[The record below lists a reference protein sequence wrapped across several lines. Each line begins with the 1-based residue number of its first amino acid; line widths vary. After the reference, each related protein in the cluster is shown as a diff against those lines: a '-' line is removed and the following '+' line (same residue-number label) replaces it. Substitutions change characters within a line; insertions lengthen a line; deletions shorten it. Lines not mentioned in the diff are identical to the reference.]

1 MIDRERAAS
10 WIGASLLRKEDAR
23 HLHGHGMF
31 IADINMPSTQ
41 DVAFVRSQRAH
52 ANVRHLV
59 KPPELAARVFTLA
72 DIGPINILEAGPE
85 LAAHRHSPYP
95 PLADRRVRYVGQ
107 TIAACMM
114 PTRAQ
119 AEDLADRVHV
129 ELAELPAVVDVVAAM
144 RPDSPRVFDEWPSNA
159 YLSTRVVEGNPESLT
174 SAPIRLTRR
183 LRLNRQAT
191 VSLEGRGVLAYWDYR
206 LDELVVYLSTQGG
219 QVKRLALSR
228 MLGLPEHKVRVIAP
242 DVGGG
247 FGGKNRIMP
256 EDVAVA
262 AIALKVK
269 HPVRWIE
276 DRREHL
282 LASVHARDHT
292 YDLTISADRD
302 GTLLGIEGDIYI
314 DAGAYALWPTG
325 AFQEA
330 SMASRNLTGPYRIRH
345 LKLNAHT
352 VATNKA
358 PMGPYRGVARPGAT
372 FALERLVDEVARELN
387 REPFDLRRRN
397 TVTSTELPYK
407 TAAGLKLDTGDYVA
421 ALDIAREKIEL
432 PAICKRQ
439 AAGEPDGR
447 RIGVGFAFYTEQSGH
462 GMVEFV
468 KRKFRVIPGYE
479 SANVRML
486 PDGGVLIYVGV
497 QNHGQ
502 GHETTLAQ
510 IAAHELGI
518 DPARISVRYGDTAV
532 GPYGFGTFA
541 SRSIVF
547 AGGAVGK
554 ASRALAEKILRIGA
568 HLLQADVADVRIEA
582 GAVHGPSAKISVA
595 EIAFAA
601 NARPDHLP
609 AGMDPLLETIAT
621 YEPTDSGGV
630 FAYGTHAAVVAV
642 DPDNGVTEILDY
654 VVSEDCGTMINPMI
668 VDGQVQGGIAQGIG
682 TALYEEIPYDEQGQ
696 PLATTFADYMV
707 PCAPEI
713 PAVRIAH
720 LVTPALTTEYGVK
733 GLGEGGAI
741 APPAAIANAIADAF
755 RDIGATFNETPL
767 TPRRVSDAIER
778 ARRAKN
784 PHPRKRRYSTTQFRK
799 PSPRPAHCWPRAVQR
814 RPQSPAANRWCL
826 CSICESRCPTF
837 WSISGDCKSSKR
849 LPQRR
854 LTFASVL

>member
-1 MIDRERAAS
+1 MTDEHADG
-10 WIGASLLRKEDAR
+10 WIGARLLRKEDAR
-23 HLHGHGMF
+23 HLHGYGMF
-31 IADINMPSTQ
+31 IADVLVPGTQ
-41 DVAFVRSQRAH
+41 DVAFVRSQMAH
-52 ANVRHLV
+52 ARIRRVS
-59 KPPELAARVFTLA
+59 KPADRSARVFTLA
-72 DIGPINILEAGPE
+72 DIGPINVLEAGPE

-95 PLADRRVRYVGQ
+95 PLADDRVRYVGQ
-107 TIAACMM
+107 TIAACVM

-119 AEDLADRVHV
+119 AEDLADRVEV
-129 ELAELPAVVDVVAAM
+129 ELDELPAVVDVVAAM
-144 RPDSPRVFDEWPSNA
+144 RPDSPRVFEDWPSNA
-159 YLSTRVVEGNPESLT
+159 YISTTVAEGNPDTLA
-174 SAPIRLTRR
+174 SAPIRLRRR

-191 VSLEGRGVLAYWDYR
+191 VSLEGRGVLAYWDHR
-206 LDELVVYLSTQGG
+206 LDELVVYLSSQGG
-219 QVKRLALSR
+219 QVKRLALSK

-262 AIALKVK
+262 AIAIKVG

-282 LASVHARDHT
+282 LASPHARDHT
-292 YDLTISADRD
+292 YDLTICADRD
-302 GTLLGIEGDIYI
+302 GTLLGVEGDIYI

-345 LKLNAHT
+345 LKLHAHT

-372 FALERLVDEVARELN
+372 FAIERLVDEVAQELE
-387 REPFDLRRRN
+387 REPFDLRRQN
-397 TVTSTELPYK
+397 IVTAAELPYR
-407 TAAGLKLDTGDYVA
+407 TAAGMKLDTGDYVA
-421 ALDIAREKIEL
+421 SLDIARDMINL
-432 PAICKRQ
+432 RAIRERQ
-439 AAGEPDGR
+439 AVGEPGGR

-462 GMVEFV
+462 GTVEFV

-479 SANVRML
+479 SANARML
-486 PDGGVLIYVGV
+486 PDGTVLLYVGV

-510 IAAHELGI
+510 IAAHELRI
-518 DPARISVRYGDTAV
+518 DPGQISVRYGDTAV

-547 AGGAVGK
+547 AGGAV
-554 ASRALAEKILRIGA
+554 ARAARGLAEKIRRIGA
-568 HLLQADVADVRIEA
+568 HLLQADVASIRIER
-582 GAVHGPSAKISVA
+582 GTVQGPSAKVSFA
-595 EIAFAA
+595 EIAYAA

-609 AGMDPLLETIAT
+609 AGMDPLLETVTT
-621 YEPTDSGGV
+621 YEPADSGGV
-630 FAYGTHAAVVAV
+630 FAYGTHAVVVAV
-642 DPDNGVTEILDY
+642 DPDSGVTELLDY

-682 TALYEEIPYDEQGQ
+682 TALYEEIPYDELGQ

-713 PAVRIAH
+713 PMVRIEH
-720 LVTPALTTEYGVK
+720 IVTPALTTEYGVK

-755 RDIGATFNETPL
+755 RDIGASFNETPL
-767 TPRRVSDAIER
+767 TPRRVSEAV
-778 ARRAKN
+778 ASAHQAKT
-784 PHPRKRRYSTTQFRK
+784 S
-799 PSPRPAHCWPRAVQR
+799 
-814 RPQSPAANRWCL
+814 
-826 CSICESRCPTF
+826 
-837 WSISGDCKSSKR
+837 
-849 LPQRR
+849 
-854 LTFASVL
+854 AS